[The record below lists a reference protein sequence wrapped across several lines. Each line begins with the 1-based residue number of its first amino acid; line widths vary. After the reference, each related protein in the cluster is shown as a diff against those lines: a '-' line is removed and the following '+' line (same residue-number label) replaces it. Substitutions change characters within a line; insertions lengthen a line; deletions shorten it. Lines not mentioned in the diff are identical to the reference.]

1 MPPQVRVPG
10 WVEVASEEFLK
21 PLGGLPS
28 AVPGQAT
35 RCVHP
40 EREAGQEGR
49 FNSHGS
55 VFDTL
60 PIASAYLT
68 MEWLVPEW

>member
-1 MPPQVRVPG
+1 MPPQVQ
-10 WVEVASEEFLK
+10 VASEEFLSTSLK

-35 RCVHP
+35 RWVHP
-40 EREAGQEGR
+40 EREAGQEGH